1 MVARGALARLGDRV
15 EGRRQLLADFG
26 LHLAPG
32 LPEFL
37 VIGGRVRRLRL
48 LRRLLLLNV
57 LQSRDVTR
65 RYLVLALEVELE
77 GLRLPLELRLVVAA

>member
-37 VIGGRVRRLRL
+37 VMGGRVRRLRL